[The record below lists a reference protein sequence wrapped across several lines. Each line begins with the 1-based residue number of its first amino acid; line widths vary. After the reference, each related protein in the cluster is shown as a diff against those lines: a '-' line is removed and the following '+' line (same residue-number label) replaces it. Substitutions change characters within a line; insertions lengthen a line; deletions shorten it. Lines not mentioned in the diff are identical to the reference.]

1 MFWKFMFLEYTDRN
15 IGVFIQ
21 KTGLSIVMYDQWI
34 RMTGIGKCHDS
45 GIDIYNPDKDRGVY
59 IVVGIVTHMFVD
71 QIADL
76 CCRSIIAGDI
86 AE

>member
-1 MFWKFMFLEYTDRN
+1 MVPATLSTLETLLSERF
-15 IGVFIQ
+15 GKVLQ
-21 KTGLSIVMYDQWI
+21 QRLSIVMYDQWI

-71 QIADL
+71 L
-76 CCRSIIAGDI
+76 L
-86 AE
+86 

>member
-1 MFWKFMFLEYTDRN
+1 
-15 IGVFIQ
+15 
-21 KTGLSIVMYDQWI
+21 
-34 RMTGIGKCHDS
+34 MTGIGKCHDS

-76 CCRSIIAGDI
+76 CCRSVIAGDI